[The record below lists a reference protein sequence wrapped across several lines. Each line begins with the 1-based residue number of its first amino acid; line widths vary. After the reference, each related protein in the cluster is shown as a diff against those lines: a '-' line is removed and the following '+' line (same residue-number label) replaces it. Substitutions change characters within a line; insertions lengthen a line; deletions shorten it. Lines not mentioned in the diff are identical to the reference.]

1 MRSTIVAALLVL
13 SLGSAVLCRRMA
25 RRRGA
30 DGVTWILMGLLLGP
44 LAFPLLWLML
54 GSAPGTPAVGLPDHA
69 ASAKTP
75 G

>member
-54 GSAPGTPAVGLPDHA
+54 GRGRRAPSADTPVTARLKPR
-69 ASAKTP
+69 P
-75 G
+75 